1 MRQLLSEGLV
11 DEAFN
16 VSKNIL
22 TEYDKFENKFKDK
35 YPDLNVLSQYP
46 LIHGYVNHL
55 RSMKSK
61 IQDYRDSNVTLLD
74 SALSLRIEKADKI
87 VNLFRNKA
95 ENITVLSKL

>member
-11 DEAFN
+11 KEAFN

-55 RSMKSK
+55 RNMKSK